1 VDGNVSLLLHA
12 AMKLDELL
20 QIKQQLFAI
29 ADQLTES
36 KGRGYGTDSDTLK
49 NIRLSEYLEVAPSEI
64 GVYIRTLDKVMRLGR
79 ILTTS
84 EEAVGHE
91 GLLDTVVDTINY
103 LTYIVAIRVEKDDK
117 LRSVFLNSQTTKV

>member
-1 VDGNVSLLLHA
+1 
-12 AMKLDELL
+12 MKLDELL

-36 KGRGYGTDSDTLK
+36 KGRGYGTNSDTLK

-84 EEAVGHE
+84 EEEVGHE

-103 LTYIVAIRVEKDDK
+103 LTYIVALRIEKDEK
-117 LRSVFLNSQTTKV
+117 LRRVFLNSQTTKV